1 VYRALIIDDED
12 IIRQG
17 LKKIIP
23 WKSLDCEIIGEA
35 RNGTE
40 GLELIRKLKPDIVI
54 TDIRMPGADG
64 LEMIS
69 RMKGESK
76 NSKII
81 ILTGHRDFD
90 YAQKAIKFGVFRY
103 LLKPSDKNE
112 IIKNLQEAILEI
124 EKDKRYYIK
133 EQIENT
139 SEDRINVQ
147 NSNKS
152 SYIAKN
158 AIEYISKH
166 YNDVDISLTKVAG
179 EVFVSTWH
187 LSRVLKQETE
197 KNFNDILN
205 EIRIDEAKKIL
216 KSDTLKIYEVAE
228 ICGFSDTTYFNKLFK
243 KMCGCTPLEYKNR

>member
-1 VYRALIIDDED
+1 MYRALIIDDED

-23 WKSLDCEIIGEA
+23 WNSLNCEIIGEA
-35 RNGTE
+35 KNGTE

-54 TDIRMPGADG
+54 TDIRMPGSDG

-69 RMKGESK
+69 RIKGESK

-81 ILTGHRDFD
+81 ILTGYRDFD
-90 YAQKAIKFGVFRY
+90 YAQRAIRFGVFRY

-112 IIKNLQEAILEI
+112 IIKSLQDAISEI
-124 EKDKRYYIK
+124 DNDKRYFLK
-133 EQIENT
+133 EENNH
-139 SEDRINVQ
+139 ERINVQ

-152 SYIAKN
+152 SYIAKK
-158 AIEYISKH
+158 AIEYIFKH
-166 YNDVDISLTKVAG
+166 YSDVDISLTKVAK

-216 KSDTLKIYEVAE
+216 KNDILKIYEVAE
-228 ICGFSDTTYFNKLFK
+228 VCGFSDTTYFNKLFK